1 MRPSLAGYG
10 WVARAR
16 ANKASSCQISL
27 LHEGEDVWSG
37 FQATETT
44 SQVAVPKE
52 PEAAQ
57 SLLGPMGNLGR
68 GENLGS
74 AAILSQDA
82 LGLRFD
88 HQHCFPLQNAAPRS
102 TVGAISEIGLGGAL
116 PRWLWSDCKA
126 RANRASSCQISL
138 LHEGEDVWSWCRAG
152 ETTSQA
158 AVPKEPEAAQTLL
171 GPMWSIGLGEN

>member
-1 MRPSLAGYG
+1 MPSLDGFG
-10 WVARAR
+10 GVARAR
-16 ANKASSCQISL
+16 ANRASSFQISL
-27 LHEGEDVWSG
+27 LHQGGDVWIW
-37 FQATETT
+37 FQAADTT
-44 SQVAVPKE
+44 SQAAVPTE

-88 HQHCFPLQNAAPRS
+88 PEHSFPLQNAAPRS

-116 PRWLWSDCKA
+116 PSWLW
-126 RANRASSCQISL
+126 
-138 LHEGEDVWSWCRAG
+138 
-152 ETTSQA
+152 ET
-158 AVPKEPEAAQTLL
+158 
-171 GPMWSIGLGEN
+171 